1 MHSDLYFE
9 LKLAVMAIFCI
20 LLMLVCSEVG
30 FVAGKKARAKVDE
43 VMRERITI
51 FESAVLGV
59 LGLLLGFTMSMAVA
73 RFDLRRQLVMEE
85 ANAIDTTWHRSQ
97 ILPAP
102 GNQEFTGI
110 LRKYV
115 DQRIHYAAE
124 KDDNRL
130 PGEREAAERL
140 QDELWSRATGFAMTD
155 QRSVPAGLLMQ
166 SLNQM
171 IDMEAARWTAFV
183 THVPESVMFGN
194 LALALLSITM
204 IGYGFGLVGR
214 RHMFSTVMLAISISG
229 VLMVITDLDR
239 PREGFIKISQQ
250 PMIDVQKLI
259 NKSH

>member
-30 FVAGKKARAKVDE
+30 FVAGKKARTKVDE

-85 ANAIDTTWHRSQ
+85 ANAIDTAWHRSQ

-102 GNQEFTGI
+102 ENQEFAGI

-115 DQRIHYAAE
+115 DQRLLNAAE

-130 PGEREAAERL
+130 PEKREAAERL

-155 QRSVPAGLLMQ
+155 QRSVPAGLLME

-171 IDMEAARWTAFV
+171 IDMEAARWAAFA
-183 THVPESVMFGN
+183 THVPESVMLGN
-194 LALALLSITM
+194 LVLALLSITM
-204 IGYGFGLVGR
+204 IGYGFGLIGK

>member
-30 FVAGKKARAKVDE
+30 FLAGKKARPRVDE
-43 VMRERITI
+43 VMRERVTI

-73 RFDLRRQLVMEE
+73 RFDLRRQLVMDE

-102 GNQEFTGI
+102 GNQEFANV

-115 DQRIHYAAE
+115 DQRVLYAAE
-124 KDDNRL
+124 KDDRRL
-130 PGEREAAERL
+130 PEERETGERL
-140 QDELWSRATGFAMTD
+140 QDELWSRATAFAMAD

-171 IDMEAARWTAFV
+171 IDLEAARWTAFV
-183 THVPESVMFGN
+183 THVPQSVMLGN
-194 LALALLSITM
+194 LFLALLSITM
-204 IGYGFGLVGR
+204 IGYGFGLIGK

-259 NKSH
+259 NKSR

>member
-9 LKLAVMAIFCI
+9 LKLAVMAVFCI

-30 FVAGKKARAKVDE
+30 FIAGKKARTKVDQ

-73 RFDLRRQLVMEE
+73 RFDLRRQLVMDE

-102 GNQEFTGI
+102 GNQEFAGM

-115 DQRIHYAAE
+115 DQRMVYATE

-130 PGEREAAERL
+130 PEEREAAERF
-140 QDELWSRATGFAMTD
+140 QDELWSRATEFAMTD

-171 IDMEAARWTAFV
+171 IDLEAARWTAFV
-183 THVPESVMFGN
+183 THVPESVMLGN
-194 LALALLSITM
+194 MVLALLSITM
-204 IGYGFGLVGR
+204 IGYGFGLIGK